1 MQLIQSTLFVIPSF
15 CHSWCSSKPKH
26 VQQCPLRCFWHTD
39 YVQVLIFLPNNLSMD
54 TANCKQLRSPACCN
68 THSAASSPP
77 ALSLSFYIPPIQSC
91 LLNPCV
97 PIPTPNF
104 NPPVSAFWHIL
115 RSMKEV
121 PQPCCPAPFSF
132 LTLCLYQSAS
142 HNQPASQNPD
152 ICLLG
157 LWGRLMMTRLAVHVG
172 PTGSVRPM
180 KTSNLIQ
187 VHPLHL
193 C

>member
-77 ALSLSFYIPPIQSC
+77 ALSLSFYIPPSI
-91 LLNPCV
+91 
-97 PIPTPNF
+97 
-104 NPPVSAFWHIL
+104 VSAE
-115 RSMKEV
+115 S
-121 PQPCCPAPFSF
+121 
-132 LTLCLYQSAS
+132 LCSNPDTKL
-142 HNQPASQNPD
+142 QPASFS
-152 ICLLG
+152 LLAHSQIHERSSAAM
-157 LWGRLMMTRLAVHVG
+157 LSRSLFFSYSVSVPISITQ
-172 PTGSVRPM
+172 PTSIT
-180 KTSNLIQ
+180 KS
-187 VHPLHL
+187 
-193 C
+193 